1 MTKWKILLYG
11 ILAYV
16 GLFLDGSTGVRLDFL
31 LVVLIVF
38 SLREAR
44 TWAVLFGFGSG
55 FLLDCFS
62 PRFFG
67 LNALLFT
74 AIAYLL
80 GSIGERVYTN
90 RVHLIAAIIFICSFV
105 YLSVHTWVSS
115 WGASPSL
122 FFPMILESAL
132 YNAIIGIPLFYS
144 TSKLC
149 LKTP

>member
-1 MTKWKILLYG
+1 MTKWKVVLYG

-16 GLFLDGSTGVRLDFL
+16 GLFLDGSTGVRLNFL

-62 PRFFG
+62 PRLLG
-67 LNALLFT
+67 LNTLLFIAT
-74 AIAYLL
+74 AYLL
-80 GSIGERVYTN
+80 GSIGERVYTS
-90 RVHLIAAIIFICSFV
+90 RVHLIASIVFASSLA
-105 YLSVHTWVSS
+105 YLSVYMWISS
-115 WGASPSL
+115 WGASPSVV
-122 FFPMILESAL
+122 FPIIFESAL
-132 YNAIIGIPLFYS
+132 YNTIVGIPLFYS

-149 LKTP
+149 PKAP